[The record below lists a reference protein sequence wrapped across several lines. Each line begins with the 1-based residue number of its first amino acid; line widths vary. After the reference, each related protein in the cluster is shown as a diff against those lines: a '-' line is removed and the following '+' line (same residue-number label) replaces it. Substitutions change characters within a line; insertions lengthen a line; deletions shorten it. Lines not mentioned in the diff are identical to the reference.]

1 MLIGSLLPATW
12 RLPLFNEA
20 DFDETE
26 FSTMNPTLRIVL
38 FLSTVIGVTVGLHVY
53 FYLRLVRD
61 TSLPSPWRRLATFVV
76 LTLLLSLIGAMFLR
90 RLLPFEATRWV
101 MTPIYLWMGMMF
113 YVFLL
118 LLSGDLLRLGVR
130 VSSWIASR
138 EAPDPQRRL
147 FLSRLLGGAAVAG
160 ATAIATLS
168 TRRALALSR
177 VVVEKVEVPLARLPR
192 ALDGF
197 RIAQLSD
204 LHIGPTLGKEW
215 LEGIVARTNAL
226 GADAIVITG
235 DLVDGSVK
243 QLREDIA
250 PLTKLKAR
258 EGVYLCTGN
267 HEYYSGAVEWC
278 AEFSRMGLKVL
289 RNERVAIGRDVRDS
303 ERDASRAA
311 SRAASA
317 RVTFDL
323 AGIDDYNA
331 RAEGEAGHG
340 PDLNKALAGRD
351 AEREL
356 VLLAHQP
363 RHIHEAAAAKVGL
376 QLSGHTHGG
385 QLWPWHYL
393 VKLQQPYLSGLVDH
407 QGSKLYISQGTG
419 FWGPPL
425 RLGSHAEISLIT
437 LRASS

>member
-1 MLIGSLLPATW
+1 
-12 RLPLFNEA
+12 
-20 DFDETE
+20 
-26 FSTMNPTLRIVL
+26 MNPTLRIVL
-38 FLSTVIGVTVGLHVY
+38 FLSTVIGVTVSLHLY
-53 FYLRLVRD
+53 FYFRLVRD
-61 TSLPSPWRRLATFVV
+61 TSLPSPWRRLATFAV
-76 LTLLLSLIGAMFLR
+76 LTLLLSLLGSMFLR
-90 RLLPFEATRWV
+90 RVLPFEAMRWV
-101 MTPIYLWMGMMF
+101 MTPVYLWMGMMF

-130 VSSWIASR
+130 ISHWLGSR
-138 EAPDPQRRL
+138 GAPDPERRL
-147 FLSRLLGGAAVAG
+147 FLSRLIGGAAVAG
-160 ATAIATLS
+160 AATIATLS
-168 TRRALALSR
+168 TRSALALSR
-177 VVVEKVEVPLARLPR
+177 VVVEKVEVPLARLPA

-204 LHIGPTLGKEW
+204 LHIGPTLGKAW
-215 LEGIVARTNAL
+215 LEGIVAKTNAL

-235 DLVDGSVK
+235 DLVDGEVSD
-243 QLREDIA
+243 LREDIA
-250 PLTKLKAR
+250 PLTQLRAR

-267 HEYYSGAVEWC
+267 HEYYSGAVQWC
-278 AEFSRMGLKVL
+278 AEFERMGLKVL
-289 RNERVAIGRDVRDS
+289 RNERVAIGRDAS
-303 ERDASRAA
+303 GERASGE
-311 SRAASA
+311 

-340 PDLNKALAGRD
+340 PDLKKALAGRD
-351 AEREL
+351 EQREL

-407 QGSKLYISQGTG
+407 QGTKLYISQGTG

-425 RLGSHAEISLIT
+425 RLGSRAEISLIT
-437 LRASS
+437 LRAHR